1 MLKSWG
7 AIMGL
12 ESLLATERRPA
23 LVTPVTPSDFQGLQR
38 KPLQTLAV
46 PLVTPVTPQKCES
59 RKDAIKAGATDAAT
73 AAHWRWLIYFSDRD
87 PLEVA
92 TVPPSTRS
100 EMLESYPDAIAAE
113 PFAAISQRPPAW
125 MSAGD
130 EAAVR
135 AWLEHSGEADA
146 ETVAD
151 VLRQCQRDAE
161 ARRYFI
167 GRAAA
172 VQSAVTR
179 SCMTCRDFA
188 RPGLSSGYCGG
199 GRADLLPAYGDHHPL
214 RQLPEDGGASCEE
227 WRDYA

>member
-1 MLKSWG
+1 MNPATIVREAQADGVSLSLAPAGTLKATGDG
-7 AIMGL
+7 AAVNRW
-12 ESLLATERRPA
+12 LAAIREHKAEIIVA
-23 LVTPVTPSDFQGLQR
+23 L
-38 KPLQTLAV
+38 
-46 PLVTPVTPQKCES
+46 
-59 RKDAIKAGATDAAT
+59 KAGASDTAT
-73 AAHWRWLIYFSDRD
+73 AVHWRWLILFSDRD
-87 PLEVA
+87 PLEAA
-92 TVPPSTRS
+92 TIPPSTRS
-100 EMLESYPDAIAAE
+100 EMLALYPDAIAAE
-113 PFAAISQRPPAW
+113 PFATISQRPPAR
-125 MSAGD
+125 MTAGD

-135 AWLEHSGEADA
+135 AWLEQTGETDA
-146 ETVAD
+146 ATVAD

-172 VQSAVTR
+172 VHVAVTR

-199 GRADLLPAYGDHHPL
+199 GRAGLLPAYGDHHPL